1 MNAVAIM
8 TPEPKY
14 FAMKKAH
21 SGTPTPRCRPTYTGN
36 AAPVALLADKKLG
49 RLLSLLT
56 EQRPDQDDE
65 DGRYTQTYPS
75 VVTIAGVA
83 CGC

>member
-21 SGTPTPRCRPTYTGN
+21 SGTPTPRCRPAYTGN
-36 AAPVALLADKKLG
+36 AAPVVLSADSKVD
-49 RLLSLLT
+49 RLLCLHT
-56 EQRPDQDDE
+56 EQRPDQYDE

-75 VVTIAGVA
+75 IVAIAGVA
-83 CGC
+83 GRC